1 MQRANKLKERTA
13 RTSDFSQ
20 PSIKPY
26 NGAEGKCNNSLREAE
41 EEQELVA
48 VLSGCARDG
57 DNVAFAN

>member
-1 MQRANKLKERTA
+1 MVT
-13 RTSDFSQ
+13 TS

-48 VLSGCARDG
+48 VLSGCAMRDG